1 MNIEGL
7 GEKIIDQ
14 LVEQGIVKTPA
25 DLYDLGAEQLAG
37 LERMGEKSAEK
48 LVAALEKSKSTTLP
62 RFLYALGISDVG
74 EATALVIASEFGTLE
89 AIIEADEP
97 RLEEAP
103 DVGPI
108 VAANIRAFFQERHN
122 REVIDKLC
130 LAGIHWPA
138 IVPKPKH
145 QLPLA
150 GKTFVIT
157 GTLDAMS
164 REDAKAR
171 LQALGAKVAGSVSKK
186 TDAVIVGA
194 DAGSKAAKAD
204 ELGVRKMT
212 EQELEDLIGAYS
224 T

>member
-1 MNIEGL
+1 
-7 GEKIIDQ
+7 
-14 LVEQGIVKTPA
+14 
-25 DLYDLGAEQLAG
+25 
-37 LERMGEKSAEK
+37 
-48 LVAALEKSKSTTLP
+48 
-62 RFLYALGISDVG
+62 
-74 EATALVIASEFGTLE
+74 
-89 AIIEADEP
+89 
-97 RLEEAP
+97 
-103 DVGPI
+103 

-122 REVIDKLC
+122 RDVIDKLR
-130 LAGIHWPA
+130 LAGIHWPR

-145 QLPLA
+145 ELPLA

-157 GTLDAMS
+157 GTLEAMS

-171 LQALGAKVAGSVSKK
+171 LQALGAKVAGSVSKR

-212 EQELEDLIGAYS
+212 ESDLERMLGAHS